1 MHPELSFASGMPRLL
16 NLVLGWIWI
25 SL

>member
-1 MHPELSFASGMPRLL
+1 MQPELSFASGMPRLL